1 MSAAVS
7 LSDLQHP
14 SAPARPHLLQSN
26 HVEIYSTAAL
36 LMFAPLA
43 FGAVEPWAIW
53 VLQSVSA
60 ILFST
65 WVLRQIRAE
74 RLTIRWSPVF
84 PPMAAFAALVLIQ
97 LLPGVSSYRH
107 ATASTLLLYLAY
119 GMVCFLLTQTLERTT
134 HLRQMATGFV
144 IYGVGMALFA
154 VLQNLS
160 SSGKLYW
167 IRTPHFGGWIYGP
180 YVNHNHYAGLMEML
194 TPIPL
199 VFAFS
204 RYAHG
209 RKKWLAATAAAFM
222 GASIFLS
229 GSRGGMAAFAIQ
241 MIILFAFLFRE
252 RSQSRVAL
260 LMGTFLLIALAS
272 IAWIGGSEVSSR
284 ISTLAD
290 YKHPDLNADIRLKID
305 RDALQMLSARPLLGW
320 GLGTFA
326 DVYPQFRSF
335 YTNSQVNEAHN
346 DYLQTLTET
355 GIVGFGIAIW
365 LIVAALGG
373 ALRKTK
379 NWASD
384 VNGILAL
391 VALLGISGILVHS
404 LVDFNLEVPAN
415 ALLFY
420 VLCTL
425 AGTDTRFRNLR
436 HEYKRREE
444 SAGESGA
451 RRQLSHSS

>member
-7 LSDLQHP
+7 LRDVQEASVQP
-14 SAPARPHLLQSN
+14 RPHILQSN
-26 HVEIYSTAAL
+26 QIELYALTAL

-43 FGAVEPWAIW
+43 FGTVEPWAIF

-60 ILFST
+60 ILFSIWT
-65 WVLRQIRAE
+65 LRQVRAE
-74 RLTIRWSPVF
+74 RLSIRWNPIF
-84 PPMAAFAALVLIQ
+84 LPMCAFAALTAVQ
-97 LLPGVSSYRH
+97 LLSGVSAYRH
-107 ATASTLLLYLAY
+107 ATESTLLLYLSY
-119 GMVCFLLTQTLERTT
+119 GIICFLLTQLLERTT
-134 HLRQMATGFV
+134 HLRQLATGFV
-144 IYGVGMALFA
+144 VYGTGLAIFA
-154 VLQNLS
+154 VLQSLS
-160 SSGKLYW
+160 SSGRLYW
-167 IRTPHFGGWIYGP
+167 IRTPRFGGWIYGP
-180 YVNHNHYAGLMEML
+180 YVNHNHYAGMMEML

-204 RYAHG
+204 RYGHG

-222 GASIFLS
+222 GATIFLS

-241 MIILFAFLFRE
+241 MAIFFVFLFRE
-252 RSQSRVAL
+252 RTQNRVAL
-260 LMGTFLLIALAS
+260 LMGAFLLIALAS

-305 RDALQMLSARPLLGW
+305 RDAMRMILARPALGW

-335 YTNSQVNEAHN
+335 YTNSLVNEAHN
-346 DYLQTLTET
+346 DYLQTLIET
-355 GIVGFGIAIW
+355 GILGFAIGMW
-365 LIVAALGG
+365 LIVTALRG

-391 VALLGISGILVHS
+391 AALLGISGILVHS
-404 LVDFNLEVPAN
+404 LVDFNLEIPSN
-415 ALLFY
+415 AMLFY
-420 VLCTL
+420 VLCT
-425 AGTDTRFRNLR
+425 AAAMDPRFRNLR
-436 HEYKRREE
+436 RENKHRDGVAE
-444 SAGESGA
+444 EPEAIPAMSI
-451 RRQLSHSS
+451 